1 MALLES
7 MLLMLSMGLLGSL
20 HCIGMCGGLVSAL
33 CMSRPCI
40 WWPGLLVYQLGR
52 VTTYSLFGLV
62 AGLSGAML
70 GEIGGLPLL
79 RGLAI
84 AAGLLMI
91 IFGLN
96 LAGWLPDPLRR
107 FTALVGQ
114 RIGLAMLARQV
125 AHRDSLHGWYVMG
138 LANGM
143 LPCGLVYAALGLAL
157 ASASAGAA
165 LLMVCFGLGTIPSML
180 FAPAL
185 LRKLT
190 PELRGNLLRIAGIIV
205 VLLGVM
211 TMLRDGAM
219 HMQHGTAHQEIT
231 NDSAMPGMDHHM

>member
-1 MALLES
+1 M
-7 MLLMLSMGLLGSL
+7 
-20 HCIGMCGGLVSAL
+20 
-33 CMSRPCI
+33 
-40 WWPGLLVYQLGR
+40 
-52 VTTYSLFGLV
+52 
-62 AGLSGAML
+62 
-70 GEIGGLPLL
+70 
-79 RGLAI
+79 
-84 AAGLLMI
+84 
-91 IFGLN
+91 
-96 LAGWLPDPLRR
+96 RR
-107 FTALVGQ
+107 FTALVSQ
-114 RIGLAMLARQV
+114 RIGLATLARQV

-165 LLMVCFGLGTIPSML
+165 LLMFCFGLGTIPSML

-219 HMQHGTAHQEIT
+219 HMQHGTAHQQIT
-231 NDSAMPGMDHHM
+231 NDSAMPGMDH

>member
-1 MALLES
+1 MLES

-33 CMSRPCI
+33 CLSRPAV
-40 WWPGLLVYQLGR
+40 WWPGLIIYQLGR

-70 GEIGGLPLL
+70 GEIGGWPLL
-79 RGLAI
+79 RALAI
-84 AAGLLMI
+84 VAGLLMI

-107 FTALVGQ
+107 FTALVSQ
-114 RIGLAMLARQV
+114 RIGLATLARRV
-125 AHRDSLHGWYVMG
+125 AQRDSLSGWYLMG
-138 LANGM
+138 LSNGM
-143 LPCGLVYAALGLAL
+143 LPCGLVYAALGFAL

-165 LLMVCFGLGTIPSML
+165 LLMFCFGLGTIPSML

-190 PELRGNLLRIAGIIV
+190 PELRGNLLRIAGVIV

-211 TMLRDGAM
+211 TMLRDGTM
-219 HMQHGTAHQEIT
+219 HMQHGAGHQEII
-231 NDSAMPGMDHHM
+231 NDSTMPGMDHHM